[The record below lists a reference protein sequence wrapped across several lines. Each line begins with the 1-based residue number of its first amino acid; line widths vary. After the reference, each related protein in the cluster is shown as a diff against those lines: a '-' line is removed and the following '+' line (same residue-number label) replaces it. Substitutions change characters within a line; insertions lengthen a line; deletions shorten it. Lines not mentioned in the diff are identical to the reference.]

1 MFVDIIRVVEQRS
14 RGGNGGFHRDL
25 ARSHRRG
32 RLVPC
37 GELAVEGVSCR
48 TRRQETEKAAEA
60 ERLRRDL
67 LVRLGCWRQG
77 RFERRL
83 SEEEK

>member
-1 MFVDIIRVVEQRS
+1 
-14 RGGNGGFHRDL
+14 
-25 ARSHRRG
+25 
-32 RLVPC
+32 VPC

-48 TRRQETEKAAEA
+48 PLRQETEKAAEE
-60 ERLRRDL
+60 ERLPPRAP
-67 LVRLGCWRQG
+67 LVQLGCWRQG

>member
-37 GELAVEGVSCR
+37 GELAVEVSCSP
-48 TRRQETEKAAEA
+48 RRQETEKAAE
-60 ERLRRDL
+60 EELLRRDML
-67 LVRLGCWRQG
+67 ERLGCLQQG

-83 SEEEK
+83 LEEGK